1 MPWVVNE
8 CGRRGAAGAGREFF
22 VSIGFVTWV
31 LVRPGGYSR
40 HLSAISVRFGELPEV
55 AASPRLLRVPDA
67 AQRAWRCSAEPGP
80 TDIAWTPDQQRTTPQ
95 VRRAAQHPGNA
106 SAPAMR
112 LPSMRKLVNCA
123 AARRR
128 RRRTRESG

>member
-80 TDIAWTPDQQRTTPQ
+80 TDIARGPRIS
-95 VRRAAQHPGNA
+95 
-106 SAPAMR
+106 SAPRRKRGALR
-112 LPSMRKLVNCA
+112 SIRGTPALPQCVSPP
-123 AARRR
+123 
-128 RRRTRESG
+128 